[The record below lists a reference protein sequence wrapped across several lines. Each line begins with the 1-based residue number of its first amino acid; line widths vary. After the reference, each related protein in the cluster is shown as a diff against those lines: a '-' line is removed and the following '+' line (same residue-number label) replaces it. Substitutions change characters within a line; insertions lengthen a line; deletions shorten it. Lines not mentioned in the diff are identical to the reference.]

1 MVKKKVLSGERR
13 ERIKMIE
20 PGIEIS
26 IKRQCE
32 LLGINRL
39 RVYYDKVM
47 RPDRYEKIKVEIKR
61 IWEGMPSRGARFIV
75 RELFEI
81 GYRIGRKKAGELMR
95 LLGLSALF
103 VRKNLTKRAKG
114 HKKYPYLLR
123 DIKIE
128 RVNQVWSTDITY
140 IKLASGFAYLTA
152 VIDWYSRK
160 VLSWRL
166 SNTLDNSFCK
176 DAVKEALCI
185 YGQPEVFNTDQ
196 GSQYTA
202 NDFTKILED
211 KKIKISMD
219 GKGRA
224 VDNIFI
230 ERLWRTVKYEHA
242 YIWRFDTIKELRE
255 GLKDYFDFYNN
266 KREHQSLGYKTPSE
280 VYGGIT
286 NVQTA

>member
-1 MVKKKVLSGERR
+1 
-13 ERIKMIE
+13 MIE

-32 LLGINRL
+32 LLGINRS

-47 RPDRYEKIKVEIKR
+47 RPDRYEKIKVEVKR
-61 IWEGMPSRGARFIV
+61 IWEGMPSRGARYIV

-81 GYRIGRKKAGELMR
+81 GYRPGRKKAGELMR

>member
-47 RPDRYEKIKVEIKR
+47 RPDRYEKIKVEVKR
-61 IWEGMPSRGARFIV
+61 IWEGMPSRGARYIV

-176 DAVKEALCI
+176 DTVKEALCI
-185 YGQPEVFNTDQ
+185 YGEPEIFNTDQ

-230 ERLWRTVKYEHA
+230 KRLWRTVKYEHA

>member
-1 MVKKKVLSGERR
+1 
-13 ERIKMIE
+13 MIE

-61 IWEGMPSRGARFIV
+61 IWEGMPSRGARYIV

-81 GYRIGRKKAGELMR
+81 GYRPGRKKAGERMR

>member
-47 RPDRYEKIKVEIKR
+47 RPDRYEKIKVEVKR

-75 RELFEI
+75 RELLEI
-81 GYRIGRKKAGELMR
+81 GYRPGRKKAGELMR

>member
-47 RPDRYEKIKVEIKR
+47 RPDRYEKIKVEVKR

-140 IKLASGFAYLTA
+140 IKIASGFAYLTA

>member
-1 MVKKKVLSGERR
+1 
-13 ERIKMIE
+13 MIE

-47 RPDRYEKIKVEIKR
+47 RPDRYEKIKVEVKR
-61 IWEGMPSRGARFIV
+61 IWEGMPSRGARYIV

-266 KREHQSLGYKTPSE
+266 KREHQSLKYKTPSE

-286 NVQTA
+286 NAQTA

>member
-1 MVKKKVLSGERR
+1 
-13 ERIKMIE
+13 MIE

-47 RPDRYEKIKVEIKR
+47 RPDRYEKIKVEVKR
-61 IWEGMPSRGARFIV
+61 IWEGMPSRGARYIV
-75 RELFEI
+75 RELLEI

-266 KREHQSLGYKTPSE
+266 KRKHQSLGYKTPSE

>member
-1 MVKKKVLSGERR
+1 
-13 ERIKMIE
+13 MIE

-47 RPDRYEKIKVEIKR
+47 RPDRYEKIKVEVKR
-61 IWEGMPSRGARFIV
+61 IWEGMPSRGARYIV

-81 GYRIGRKKAGELMR
+81 GYRPGRKKAGELMR

-266 KREHQSLGYKTPSE
+266 KREHQSLKYKTPSE

>member
-1 MVKKKVLSGERR
+1 
-13 ERIKMIE
+13 MIE

-32 LLGINRL
+32 LLGINRS

-47 RPDRYEKIKVEIKR
+47 RPDRYEKIKVEVKR
-61 IWEGMPSRGARFIV
+61 IWEGMPSRGARYIV

-176 DAVKEALCI
+176 DAVKEALCF
-185 YGQPEVFNTDQ
+185 YGQPEVFNADQ

>member
-1 MVKKKVLSGERR
+1 
-13 ERIKMIE
+13 MIE

-47 RPDRYEKIKVEIKR
+47 RPDRYEKIKVEVKR
-61 IWEGMPSRGARFIV
+61 IWEGMPSRGARYIV

-176 DAVKEALCI
+176 DAVKEALCF

-266 KREHQSLGYKTPSE
+266 KREHQSLEYKTPSE

>member
-47 RPDRYEKIKVEIKR
+47 RPDRYEKIKVEVKR
-61 IWEGMPSRGARFIV
+61 IWEGMPSRGARYIV
-75 RELFEI
+75 RELLEI
-81 GYRIGRKKAGELMR
+81 GYRPGRKKAGELMR

-266 KREHQSLGYKTPSE
+266 KREHQSLKYKTPSE

>member
-1 MVKKKVLSGERR
+1 
-13 ERIKMIE
+13 MIE

-47 RPDRYEKIKVEIKR
+47 RPDRYEKIKVEVKR
-61 IWEGMPSRGARFIV
+61 IWEGMPSRGARYIV

-81 GYRIGRKKAGELMR
+81 GYRPGRKKAGELMR

-266 KREHQSLGYKTPSE
+266 KRKHQSLGYKTPSE

>member
-1 MVKKKVLSGERR
+1 
-13 ERIKMIE
+13 MIE

-47 RPDRYEKIKVEIKR
+47 RPDRYEKIKVEVKR
-61 IWEGMPSRGARFIV
+61 IWEGMPSRGARYIV

-81 GYRIGRKKAGELMR
+81 GYRPGRKKAGELMR

>member
-47 RPDRYEKIKVEIKR
+47 RPDRYEKIKVEVKR
-61 IWEGMPSRGARFIV
+61 IWEGMPSRGARYIV

-81 GYRIGRKKAGELMR
+81 GYRPGRKKAGELMR

>member
-1 MVKKKVLSGERR
+1 
-13 ERIKMIE
+13 MIE

-47 RPDRYEKIKVEIKR
+47 RPDRYEKIKVEVKR
-61 IWEGMPSRGARFIV
+61 IWEGMPSRGARYIV
-75 RELFEI
+75 RELLEI

>member
-47 RPDRYEKIKVEIKR
+47 RPDRYEKIKVEVKR

-75 RELFEI
+75 RELLEI
-81 GYRIGRKKAGELMR
+81 GYRPGRKKAGELMR

-266 KREHQSLGYKTPSE
+266 KREHQSLKYKTPSE

-286 NVQTA
+286 NAQTA

>member
-1 MVKKKVLSGERR
+1 MVKKKVLSGEMQSRN
-13 ERIKMIE
+13 KMIDF
-20 PGIEIS
+20 GIEIS

-32 LLGINRL
+32 LLGINRS
-39 RVYYDKVM
+39 RVYYDKVV
-47 RPDRYEKIKVEIKR
+47 RPDRYEKIKTEVKR
-61 IWEGMPSRGARFIV
+61 IWEGMPSRGARYII

-95 LLGLSALF
+95 ILGLSALC
-103 VRKNLTKRAKG
+103 VRKNLTKMVKE

-123 DIKIE
+123 GVKIE

-140 IKLASGFAYLTA
+140 IKLSSGFAYLTA

-176 DAVKEALCI
+176 SAVKEALCI
-185 YGQPEVFNTDQ
+185 YGNPEIFNSDQ

-202 NDFTKILED
+202 SDFTKILKD
-211 KKIKISMD
+211 KKVSISMD

-242 YIWRFDTIKELRE
+242 YIWRFDTIKELRR
-255 GLKDYFDFYNN
+255 GLKDYFDYYNN
-266 KREHQSLGYKTPSE
+266 KRKHQSLNYRTPSE

-286 NVQTA
+286 NEQTA